1 VSGRSSRCHEQLV
14 SGFHDFRSTPRLS
27 RAGVFLGFISGLG
40 SRPSFL
46 LPRFFF
52 VASFSAH
59 IVQPIRS
66 GSFFGPSSD
75 FIHPRTARVPS
86 TRQTSV
92 RSHFGPAWIRCCV
105 LVSTN
110 PDLSSDLVPLRFAFD
125 FGACAFQSFRS
136 STCGSFSL
144 WIFLVLLKA
153 GLSWAVGSK
162 TQVLSVLVEFFM
174 MIS

>member
-1 VSGRSSRCHEQLV
+1 
-14 SGFHDFRSTPRLS
+14 
-27 RAGVFLGFISGLG
+27 
-40 SRPSFL
+40 
-46 LPRFFF
+46 
-52 VASFSAH
+52 
-59 IVQPIRS
+59 
-66 GSFFGPSSD
+66 
-75 FIHPRTARVPS
+75 
-86 TRQTSV
+86 
-92 RSHFGPAWIRCCV
+92 

>member
-1 VSGRSSRCHEQLV
+1 
-14 SGFHDFRSTPRLS
+14 
-27 RAGVFLGFISGLG
+27 
-40 SRPSFL
+40 
-46 LPRFFF
+46 
-52 VASFSAH
+52 
-59 IVQPIRS
+59 
-66 GSFFGPSSD
+66 
-75 FIHPRTARVPS
+75 
-86 TRQTSV
+86 
-92 RSHFGPAWIRCCV
+92 

-153 GLSWAVGSK
+153 GL